1 MATTALFRL
10 SKPLLLPL
18 SIVGAGGFY
27 GAWDLS
33 QKAAS
38 TLLSFDP
45 SKQSDVH
52 SFLGTAGATA
62 LSCTAVALRSRFDPP
77 PLPPAAQAAPPG
89 SSSAAGGAVES
100 VKHALRTMA
109 RQATAF
115 PYRYYVV
122 SVFGGAVVLGVSQRA
137 FQKCLHVAGP
147 AAAAAEAPSSSDASA

>member
-1 MATTALFRL
+1 MASTALLRL

-38 TLLSFDP
+38 TLLSFDA
-45 SKQSDVH
+45 SKQRDVH

-89 SSSAAGGAVES
+89 GASSKAGAAGAMADS
-100 VKHALRTMA
+100 VKHALRTMM

-137 FQKCLHVAGP
+137 FQKCLHMASPP
-147 AAAAAEAPSSSDASA
+147 AAPASSDASA